1 MDYLHFF
8 FAALLIIALIVLV
21 IFVYRFAALKAQLP
35 LLVQDKFEL
44 WKGQAEYDMQDKIR
58 QRVQEWRDRE
68 GQTILVEAHRN
79 ALVQAHNLFKDWCER
94 ELKDLRHEQR
104 ELAVREANA
113 RLVEWKQEQEKQIRQ
128 DAIQRSQQVTTGK
141 VAEQLVPYLPNFN
154 YNPKDARFIGSPID
168 FVIFDG
174 LNDEAVEQIRN
185 VIFIEIKTGASALT
199 KRERLV
205 RDAIKAGRVKWVE
218 WHASRE
224 LQQAAPSVFE

>member
-8 FAALLIIALIVLV
+8 FAALLIIALIALV

-68 GQTILVEAHRN
+68 GQTILAEAQRN
-79 ALVQAHNLFKDWCER
+79 ALVQAHNLFK
-94 ELKDLRHEQR
+94 
-104 ELAVREANA
+104 
-113 RLVEWKQEQEKQIRQ
+113 EWKQEQEKQIRQ
-128 DAIQRSQQVTTGK
+128 DAVQRSQQVTTGK
-141 VAEQLVPYLPNFN
+141 IAEQLVPYLPNFN